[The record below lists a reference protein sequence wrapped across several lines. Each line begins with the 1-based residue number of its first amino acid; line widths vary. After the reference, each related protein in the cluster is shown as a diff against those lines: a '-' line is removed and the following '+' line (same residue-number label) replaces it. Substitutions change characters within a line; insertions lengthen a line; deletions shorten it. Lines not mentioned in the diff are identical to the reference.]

1 MKTMTAT
8 QARDAFDQML
18 GAARREPVMITR
30 RNRPVGVFL
39 SMRDLEH
46 TFWGEQAMRA
56 HAEGYV
62 GEDASR
68 LLLAPEVPLAGRR

>member
-18 GAARREPVMITR
+18 GTAQREPVMITR

-46 TFWGEQAMRA
+46 TFWGERAMRA
-56 HAEGYV
+56 YAEGYV

>member
-18 GAARREPVMITR
+18 DTAQREPVMITR
-30 RNRPVGVFL
+30 RNRPLGVFL
-39 SMRDLEH
+39 SMRDLQH
-46 TFWGEQAMRA
+46 TIWADQAMRS
-56 HAEGYV
+56 HAECYR

-68 LLLAPEVPLAGRR
+68 LLLAPDVPHSGRR